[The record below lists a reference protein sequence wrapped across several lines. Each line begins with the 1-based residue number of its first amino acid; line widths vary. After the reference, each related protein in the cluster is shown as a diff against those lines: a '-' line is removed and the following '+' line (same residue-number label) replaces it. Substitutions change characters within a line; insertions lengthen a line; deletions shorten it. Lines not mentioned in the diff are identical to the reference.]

1 MLGLVAIMGA
11 YSAGLGWLVARYA
24 PRSGYRALDVAHTGG
39 LDPGRMGARLAVL
52 GLSMAVARL
61 CALDTPLRGYAPVL
75 GVYGVGL
82 AAAISAG
89 ALVTLLL
96 GTRVSRIV
104 AVFVD
109 RDDMGRGCV
118 ADTRRVDRAA

>member
-1 MLGLVAIMGA
+1 MPAGWILVEW
-11 YSAGLGWLVARYA
+11 LRGWLFSGFPWLSLGYA
-24 PRSGYRALDVAHTGG
+24 H
-39 LDPGRMGARLAVL
+39 
-52 GLSMAVARL
+52 
-61 CALDTPLRGYAPVL
+61 LDTPLRGYAPVL

-89 ALVTLLL
+89 AIVTLLL

-104 AVFVD
+104 AALVD
-109 RDDMGRGCV
+109 RGDMGRGRV